1 MISTVL
7 ARKVAAVL
15 ATKFKLA
22 VVTLLGALGG
32 TLAPGKP
39 DEPAKP
45 PMMAGKDDLVR
56 GVVRAVDGNA
66 LLLSGGE
73 RVTLTEKTQ
82 YLRETGLDTE
92 LVKLSDVR
100 KGHSVH
106 VGGKKEAGGFVAR
119 AVVIELLPHAPKK
132 AEDAP

>member
-1 MISTVL
+1 M
-7 ARKVAAVL
+7 L

-22 VVTLLGALGG
+22 AVALLGALG
-32 TLAPGKP
+32 TFAPGKT

-45 PMMAGKDDLVR
+45 PRMAGKDDLIR
-56 GVVRAVDGNA
+56 GVVKEVDGNA

-92 LVKLSDVR
+92 PVTLSAIR
-100 KGHSVH
+100 KGHSVY
-106 VGGKKEAGGFVAR
+106 VGGKKEAGRFVAR

-132 AEDAP
+132 AEEPKPTAPDEARVSER